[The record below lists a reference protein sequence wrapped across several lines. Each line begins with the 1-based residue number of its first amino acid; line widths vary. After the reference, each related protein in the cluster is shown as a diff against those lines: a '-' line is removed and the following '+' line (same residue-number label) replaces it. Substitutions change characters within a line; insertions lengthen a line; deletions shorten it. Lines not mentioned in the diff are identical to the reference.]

1 MSALPH
7 IVPTGADPG
16 GIDGTGPLT
25 AGSLEVRLAR
35 DAAEIDA
42 AQALRYRIFYE
53 EMAARPSAEMAARRR
68 DVDRF
73 DAHCDH
79 LLVIDHRLGEG
90 AAGVVGTYRLLRR
103 SVAAHAGGFYTE
115 TEFDIA
121 PLLAQPGELME
132 LGRSCVAADYRT
144 RATMQLLWSG
154 IAAYTFLHDVKIM
167 FGCGSLPGTDPQAVA
182 AALAYLHHNHLA
194 PPELRVRA
202 LPGRLVDMNL
212 LPAHAVVAADAA
224 AAFDRRTVLA
234 GLPPLIK
241 GYLRLGGY
249 VGEGAVI
256 DTEFNTVDV
265 CIIVVTDRLTD
276 KYFNHY
282 RRKLGSSAA

>member
-1 MSALPH
+1 MSALPR
-7 IVPTGADPG
+7 GAPAGVDPG
-16 GIDGTGPLT
+16 GIVGTGKLT
-25 AGSLEVRLAR
+25 AGTLEVRLAR

-53 EMAARPSAEMAARRR
+53 EMAAKPTAEMAARGR
-68 DVDRF
+68 DFDRF
-73 DAHCDH
+73 DASCDH

-90 AAGVVGTYRLLRR
+90 AAGVVGTYRLRRR
-103 SVAAHAGGFYTE
+103 SVAERAGGFYTE

-132 LGRSCVAADYRT
+132 LGRSCVALEYRN
-144 RATMQLLWSG
+144 RPTMQLLWSG
-154 IAAYTFLHDVKIM
+154 IAAYTFRHDVKIM
-167 FGCGSLPGTDPQAVA
+167 FGCASLPGTEPGHVA
-182 AALAYLHHNHLA
+182 AALSYLHHNHLA
-194 PPELRVRA
+194 PPELRARA
-202 LPGRLVDMNL
+202 LPSRHVSMNL
-212 LPAHAVVAADAA
+212 MPAHEVAAADAA
-224 AAFDRRTVLA
+224 AAFDRRAVLA

-256 DTEFNTVDV
+256 DPEFNTVDV

-282 RRKLGSSAA
+282 RRTLGSSAA